1 MIRELLFFAFVAL
14 LLLTGLDLL
23 VLSCVIYI
31 CKLSVITKLILGVL
45 SFTVGSICTWFA
57 WKYLRE
63 IL

>member
-23 VLSCVIYI
+23 VLSCVICV